1 MSLGLGGYVLAPLF
15 FKKTVFFL
23 TTGTILFYLVSFSS
37 IGHVPEDNASRKAL
51 LDCQEKVRVMNYG
64 DLKNLRRDQE
74 INYKNVLLLTK
85 AEQKVVNAF
94 LKENKSSLITN
105 GSSSPV
111 KVTTNIF
118 ESRTTKILGYK
129 TAIYSPEDKAKIA
142 TYFTDT
148 EGNILFTHWAG
159 FMATKK
165 WNCGNQLQL
174 VSKLR

>member
-1 MSLGLGGYVLAPLF
+1 MSLGLGGFVLAPLF
-15 FKKTVFFL
+15 FKKMIFFL

-37 IGHVPEDNASRKAL
+37 VGHVPEEDAARKAL

-85 AEQKVVNAF
+85 VEQKVVNAF
-94 LKENKSSLITN
+94 LKENKTSLIKQGT
-105 GSSSPV
+105 SSPV
-111 KVTTNIF
+111 KVTTNLF
-118 ESRTTKILGYK
+118 ESRTSQILGYK
-129 TAIYSPEDKAKIA
+129 TAIYSPEDKTKMA

-159 FMATKK
+159 FMASKK
-165 WNCGNQLQL
+165 WNCGNQMQL